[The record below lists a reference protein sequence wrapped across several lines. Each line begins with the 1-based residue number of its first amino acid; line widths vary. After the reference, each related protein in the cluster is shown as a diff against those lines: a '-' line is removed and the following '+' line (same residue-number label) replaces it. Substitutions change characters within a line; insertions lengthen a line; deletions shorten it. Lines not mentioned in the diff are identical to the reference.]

1 MEIEVNKEQ
10 IEKLKSQIEISRLFY
25 SSISHLRCPYF
36 QGDIVLNS
44 DGFNHLLNKPNRQP
58 RNVSEQLLKLSLLK
72 KAIEVIRKSGTVQ
85 EIREQ
90 IERVG
95 KPARDGF
102 SKTKQVTYWGFH
114 AIVGNEKKIK
124 IVVVLKKIGEGN
136 IMFWSVLPHKKFNTQ
151 KLYTDGIGED

>member
-1 MEIEVNKEQ
+1 MEKEFEIEQEN
-10 IEKLKSQIEISRLFY
+10 KLKSLIETSRLFY
-25 SSISHLRCPYF
+25 SSIAHVRCPYF
-36 QGDIVLNS
+36 QSEIVLNS

-58 RNVSEQLLKLSLLK
+58 RNVAEQLLKLSLLK

-102 SKTKQVTYWGFH
+102 SKTKPVTYWGFH
-114 AIVGNEKKIK
+114 AIVGDEKKIK
-124 IVVVLKKIGEGN
+124 IVVVLKKLGDGN
-136 IMFWSVLPHKKFNTQ
+136 IMFWSVLPHKKFNSQ